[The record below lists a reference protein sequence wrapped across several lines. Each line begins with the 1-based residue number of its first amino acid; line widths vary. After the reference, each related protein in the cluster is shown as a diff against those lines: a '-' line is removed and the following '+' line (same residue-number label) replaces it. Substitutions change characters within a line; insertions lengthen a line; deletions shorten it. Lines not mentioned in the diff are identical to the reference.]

1 MALNFLRSFP
11 RKRES
16 SSGLLEVLRT
26 WVPAFAG
33 TSGVLLR
40 SLSILQAQQDA
51 SSFYAGK
58 TLKIIVG
65 LPPGGGADA
74 YARLVQRHMPAH
86 IPGAPSIIVQNMPG
100 AGSLKSVMY
109 LDTLPDDG
117 TAMGTFSSGLLTEAL
132 MSPARVKVDFRKYA
146 WLGNVSEDVR
156 VCYLWHTAGVHTWQ
170 DLLARNQVMF
180 AASAS
185 GTAGNVESAMLRD
198 LFGVKLKQVQGYP
211 GSADKRLA
219 VEKGEVDGDCA
230 GWNTIPEDWLRDHK
244 IDVLVRLSA
253 TLLPGMDP
261 KIPFA
266 GDLVKDQRER
276 QIFNFLMAPE
286 KLGRLFT
293 VSGRVPADRVAV
305 LRNAFDATVADP
317 AFVKEAEKLRL
328 LVTPMT
334 GAEVAHDIDALYATP
349 PELVAAVKKIIG
361 E

>member
-1 MALNFLRSFP
+1 MIVALRYGARIALS
-11 RKRES
+11 
-16 SSGLLEVLRT
+16 
-26 WVPAFAG
+26 AFALVHPA
-33 TSGVLLR
+33 S
-40 SLSILQAQQDA
+40 AQDA
-51 SSFYAGK
+51 ASFYAGK
-58 TLKIIVG
+58 TMKIIVG

-74 YARLVQRHMPAH
+74 YARLVQRHMPGH
-86 IPGAPSIIVQNMPG
+86 IPGAPSIIVQNVPG

-132 MSPARVKVDFRKYA
+132 MSPARVKVDFRTYA
-146 WLGNVSEDVR
+146 WIGNISEDVR

-170 DLLARNQVMF
+170 ELLARKQVMF
-180 AASAS
+180 AASAA

-198 LFGVKLKQVQGYP
+198 LFGVRVKQVQGYP

-230 GWNTIPEDWLRDHK
+230 GWNTIPEDWLRDRK

-253 TLLPGMDP
+253 TLLPGMDA

-266 GDLVKDQRER
+266 GDLLKDQRER

-286 KLGRLFT
+286 KLGRLLT
-293 VSGRVPADRVAV
+293 VSGRVPADRVAM
-305 LRNAFDATVADP
+305 LQQAFDAMVADP
-317 AFVKEAEKLRL
+317 AFLTEAEKLRL

-334 GAEVAHDIDALYATP
+334 GTQVAHDVAALYATP
-349 PELVAAVKKIIG
+349 AELVSAVKKIIG